1 MRFVDPH
8 RVTAMEVAARI
19 KEVVGKMAKEKKE
32 LKAGLEA
39 QLAQLRAEKAAHDES
54 ARKREWYLTLAG
66 FGLSFIVW
74 WDDTWGRFELV
85 AVGRILRR
93 QVSALDPEMYVSRPE
108 EDGRIA
114 TLIGVPSLEY
124 DVVVGPRGCGKSSLV
139 LHVASEHRGVATFSV
154 ASESDNAYV
163 RIAEAFG
170 IGAKHYILKD
180 HHQLVRL
187 LQKASKW
194 HARLDAW
201 GLFPAS
207 INKWVP
213 TIIVEI
219 DHRAG
224 QDTIAA
230 IAKQLKIVAS
240 DNKAARVILVL
251 SDANAQFALPGD
263 HARQE
268 VIWVDDLTEAE
279 ARAVMEKHNFA
290 ATEEEK
296 QLIFRRAGTRVADL
310 VRLIGNVQ
318 KKKVPSVEAAVNAQV
333 ADAKDTIGKLLEL
346 QFKPDDTNKIEFKKI
361 FDALLKSP
369 SCVPAASFSGA
380 TRIPESCGEHFKK
393 FHAFSYYNPDKKYVF
408 YSPAHFEA
416 AKELRAEHKY

>member
-1 MRFVDPH
+1 M
-8 RVTAMEVAARI
+8 
-19 KEVVGKMAKEKKE
+19 
-32 LKAGLEA
+32 
-39 QLAQLRAEKAAHDES
+39 
-54 ARKREWYLTLAG
+54 
-66 FGLSFIVW
+66 
-74 WDDTWGRFELV
+74 
-85 AVGRILRR
+85 AVGRILLH
-93 QVSALDPEMYVSRPE
+93 QVSPLKPEMYVSRPNE
-108 EDGRIA
+108 EGRIA
-114 TLIGVPSLEY
+114 PLVGVPSLEY
-124 DVVVGPRGCGKSSLV
+124 DVIVGPRGCGKSSVV
-139 LHVASEHRGVATFSV
+139 LHVASGHRGVATFSV

-163 RIAEAFG
+163 RITEAFG
-170 IGAKHYILKD
+170 IAARHYNLKD
-180 HHQLVRL
+180 HHHLVRL

-194 HARLDAW
+194 HARLEAW
-201 GLFPAS
+201 GFFPTS
-207 INKWVP
+207 INWVP

-240 DNKAARVILVL
+240 DNEAARVILVL

-263 HARQE
+263 RARQE

-279 ARAVMEKHNFA
+279 ARAVMEKHKFV

-296 QLIFRRAGTRVADL
+296 KVIFRRVGTRVADL

-333 ADAKDTIGKLLEL
+333 ADAKDTIGKLLETG
-346 QFKPDDTNKIEFKKI
+346 FRPDDANKIEFKKI

-369 SCVPAASFSGA
+369 SGVLAASFSGA

-416 AKELRAEHKY
+416 AKELRSEKKY